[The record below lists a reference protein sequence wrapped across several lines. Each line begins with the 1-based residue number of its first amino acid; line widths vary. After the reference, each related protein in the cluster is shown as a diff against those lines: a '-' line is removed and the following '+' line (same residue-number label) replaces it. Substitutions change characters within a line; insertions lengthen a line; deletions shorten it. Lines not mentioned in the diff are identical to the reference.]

1 MKNSLVHARCA
12 HDRGF
17 GKRLKR
23 CFIPLLA
30 GALAITATS
39 TPAAPLPAAKDI
51 LASVRLQQ
59 GQQDID
65 LEGQLRENEKIIPFR
80 LTQTGPVIR
89 YTFSNPDEALQLRLG
104 ENDSRLEEVT
114 KSGVEKITPAQFDR
128 KVRGTSVTYED
139 LALKFL
145 YWQNGRVTGEN
156 SIRTRYCWKLELKPP
171 SRQSQY
177 SNIYLWVDK
186 EGGALMRIDG
196 FDWNGKLS
204 KRFEVISAQKI
215 EGRWFL
221 KQMRIEEMQPET
233 GKVQTRTYLEIK
245 K

>member
-1 MKNSLVHARCA
+1 MRRKIVLSVLFATVVSAS
-12 HDRGF
+12 
-17 GKRLKR
+17 
-23 CFIPLLA
+23 A
-30 GALAITATS
+30 GAAT
-39 TPAAPLPAAKDI
+39 LPDAKDI

-59 GQQDID
+59 AQQEID
-65 LEGQLRENEKIIPFR
+65 LQGQLRENEKIVPFR

-104 ENDSRLEEVT
+104 ENESRLEEVT
-114 KSGVEKITPAQFDR
+114 KSGVEKITPAQFDH

-156 SIRTRYCWKLELKPP
+156 SIRTRYCWKLELKAP

-177 SNIYLWVDK
+177 SNVYLWVDK
-186 EGGALMRIDG
+186 ESGALMRMDG
-196 FDWNGKLS
+196 FDWNGKLA

-221 KQMRIEEMQPET
+221 KQMRIEEMNPGT
-233 GKVQTRTYLEIK
+233 GKVQARTYLEIRK
-245 K
+245 

>member
-1 MKNSLVHARCA
+1 MQKQIALNLLSLVVAA
-12 HDRGF
+12 
-17 GKRLKR
+17 
-23 CFIPLLA
+23 
-30 GALAITATS
+30 ALQ
-39 TPAAPLPAAKDI
+39 AAPFPEAKDV
-51 LASVRLQQ
+51 LASVRLHQAQQ
-59 GQQDID
+59 EID
-65 LEGQLRENEKIIPFR
+65 LQGQLREGEKVIPFR

-89 YTFSNPDEALQLRLG
+89 YTFSKPDEALQLRLG
-104 ENDSRLEEVT
+104 DNDSRLEEVT
-114 KSGVEKITPAQFDR
+114 REGVEKITPAQFDH

-156 SIRTRYCWKLELKPP
+156 SIRTRNCWKLEMKAP

-177 SNIYLWVDK
+177 SNVYLWVDK
-186 EGGALMRIDG
+186 DGGALMKMEA
-196 FDWNGKLS
+196 FDWNGKLA
-204 KRFEVISAQKI
+204 KRFEVVSAQKI

-221 KQMRIEEMQPET
+221 KQMRIEEMQPTT